1 MVGCLLS
8 LWKQYLQLH
17 GSLYLSDGIEPS
29 ICSVFKIR
37 FFHWIDIP
45 KKLNARAF
53 LTFWDHISSLY
64 RLCIFINFSL
74 AKFFFNIDK

>member
-8 LWKQYLQLH
+8 FWEQYLQLH

-53 LTFWDHISSLY
+53 LTL
-64 RLCIFINFSL
+64 
-74 AKFFFNIDK
+74 

>member
-17 GSLYLSDGIEPS
+17 GSLYLSDAIEPS
-29 ICSVFKIR
+29 ICSDLKIR

-45 KKLNARAF
+45 KNLNAGAF
-53 LTFWDHISSLY
+53 LTLCYHISSLF
-64 RLCIFINFSL
+64 RLCILINFSL